1 MSFNE
6 HCPIVHAYTRLFADS
21 NAKKYNQF
29 RFFFVFLFF
38 CSSRWFEL
46 THSCLNPD
54 VVSTF
59 YSITK
64 VHVTLQFGGII
75 KLCIT
80 VYSYIEMDYLIRLK
94 YTLVNIYFVY
104 GTVKFRL
111 TAGPQIRP
119 SASYNY
125 FLYPKFYLYKSMVV
139 GSDNTYLRPLLQ
151 VPITLYSCF
160 AVH

>member
-1 MSFNE
+1 M
-6 HCPIVHAYTRLFADS
+6 
-21 NAKKYNQF
+21 
-29 RFFFVFLFF
+29 F

-46 THSCLNPD
+46 THSCLNSD
-54 VVSTF
+54 TVSTF
-59 YSITK
+59 YSITTL
-64 VHVTLQFGGII
+64 HVTLQFGGII

-80 VYSYIEMDYLIRLK
+80 VYSYIEMDYLIPLK
-94 YTLVNIYFVY
+94 YKLVSTYLVY

-119 SASYNY
+119 SASYHY
-125 FLYPKFYLYKSMVV
+125 FLFPIFHLYKSMVV